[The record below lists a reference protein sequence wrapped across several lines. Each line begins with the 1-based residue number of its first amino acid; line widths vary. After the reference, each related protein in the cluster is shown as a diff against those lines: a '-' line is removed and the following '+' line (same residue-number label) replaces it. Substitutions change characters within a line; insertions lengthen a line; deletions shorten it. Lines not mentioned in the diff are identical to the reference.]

1 MAARTL
7 TRELTL
13 PAATA
18 LVVGQVIAV
27 GIFLTPGSMIRA
39 LASPFWVLVA
49 WGLIGGMAMCGAV
62 CYGALAA
69 RYPQAGGGYVYL
81 REAYGRRLAF
91 LYGWKCFLIMDP
103 GITAALATGLV
114 TYVAYIVPLGGGA
127 QRLVA
132 IGAILALALVHV
144 AGVRPGTRLLTG
156 LAVLKLALISG
167 LLLVAASSGSAD
179 WRHFVPFVSRPA
191 AAPPFGPAAIG
202 ALIGA
207 FFSFGGWWE
216 VTKIAGEV
224 RDPSRT
230 MPRAL
235 VVGLTIVTL
244 VYILTT
250 LAFIYVIPI
259 AGIAS
264 GDAFVAQVGAVLM
277 GRSGGVA
284 VAAVV
289 IVCVLGSLAAVLML
303 GPRVYFA
310 MAQDGVFPA
319 AAAAVHPRFGTPAR
333 AIAAQAVLASILV
346 AFGTFDTIVAYFIF
360 ITVVFIALTVG
371 AVFVL
376 GRRDPHFRVPGH
388 PWTALTFLTMGAGLL
403 GLLALNNPL
412 QAVLGVALVAAGVPV
427 YHLTRGVPAAVSA
440 VSPEVSR

>member
-1 MAARTL
+1 MAPRTL

-13 PAATA
+13 PAAAA

-39 LASPFWVLVA
+39 LASPFWILVA
-49 WGLIGGMAMCGAV
+49 WGLVGGMAMCGAV

-81 REAYGRRLAF
+81 REAYGPRLAF

-103 GITAALATGLV
+103 GITAALATGV
-114 TYVAYIVPLGGGA
+114 ATYIAYIVPLGGGA

-132 IGAILALALVHV
+132 VGAILALALVHV
-144 AGVRPGTRLLTG
+144 VGLRPGTRLLTG

-167 LLLVAASSGSAD
+167 LLLLAASSPSAD
-179 WRHFVPFVSRPA
+179 WRHFVPFVSRPVT
-191 AAPPFGPAAIG
+191 APPFGPAAIG

-216 VTKIAGEV
+216 VTKIGGEV
-224 RDPSRT
+224 RDPART

-235 VVGLTIVTL
+235 VIGLTIVTV

-346 AFGTFDTIVAYFIF
+346 ALGTFDTIVAYFIF

-371 AVFVL
+371 AVFIL
-376 GRRDPHFRVPGH
+376 RRRDPHFWVPGH

-412 QAVLGVALVAAGVPV
+412 QATLGVALVAAGVPV
-427 YHLTRGVPAAVSA
+427 YHLTRGVPAAASA